1 MPRDKG
7 ARMIDDTD
15 MVESSESASLGS
27 PEETTPEPQVNQ
39 QAVEKKAE
47 ELYQARNFKMLREQ
61 AEQNARRAEQAERE
75 AYMLKMKYEQQ
86 SSPRAKIRDLGDDD
100 IAEGKDLAAQRA
112 YVDEKH
118 KQQQDEISELKNMLT
133 EYHIRTQ
140 CPDFDSVVT
149 SENLQKLAQEYPEV
163 AATINSSADTKS
175 KAISAYKLIKKL
187 DINNPQSQIDRELV
201 AKNLN
206 KPKPS
211 NALPK
216 SESDLTRVNAFEKG
230 LTDSEK
236 EARYKQMRAAAS
248 QYSPNQG

>member
-1 MPRDKG
+1 
-7 ARMIDDTD
+7 MIDDTENIAT
-15 MVESSESASLGS
+15 ESSEPTPSGY
-27 PEETTPEPQVNQ
+27 PNETILEPQVDQ

-61 AEQNARRAEQAERE
+61 AESQTRRAEQAERE
-75 AYMLKMKYEQQ
+75 AYALKMKYEQQ
-86 SSPRAKIRDLGDDD
+86 SAPKAQFRNLGDDD
-100 IAEGKDLAAQRA
+100 IAEGKDLAAQRM
-112 YVDEKH
+112 YVDEKY
-118 KQQQDEISELKNMLT
+118 KQQQDEIVELKNMLT

-149 SENLQKLAQEYPEV
+149 SDNLQKLAQEFPEI

-187 DINNPQSQIDRELV
+187 DIGNPQSQIDRELV

-216 SESDLTRVNAFEKG
+216 SDSDLTRANAFEKG

-236 EARYKQMRAAAS
+236 EAKYKQMRAAAS
-248 QYSPNQG
+248 QYVPSQG